1 MNIQIFG
8 SSKSFDSKKAERWF
22 KERRIKYQY
31 IDVPSKGLSPRE
43 YQSVKQKVGFKALVN
58 TKCRAYEEL
67 YMAYITP
74 DAKRKSCWNIRSCST
89 PPLSAMARRPLWA
102 TARTSGPNGSK
113 IFPEGDTAMW
123 DNTLP
128 KNRFLRFCVLMVHR
142 CGRHNVATQSAAL
155 AFYLLFMIFPFLI
168 FISALLGLLNLNI
181 TGMMTVL
188 SDFLPE
194 EVVDLLRMYFTY
206 VTDNPSPQ
214 LMVFGLVF
222 SIYFPMRATNSLM
235 AAVRT
240 AYHLGPPKG
249 FITQWIKVLLYTVT
263 LIVTIAL
270 TLSLMT
276 FGERALWYTVE
287 HFHLPE
293 FLAMLW
299 VTLRFPIAGAVSFL
313 ALFLLYALAQ
323 DTIQPL
329 KNICPGVLF
338 SLAAWMAFSWLYSYY
353 VNHFSH
359 YSVLYG
365 SIGAVIVVLIWL
377 NLSAFTLILGAEM
390 NGVLISM
397 RKDRLEQ
404 GVNIPKT

>member
-1 MNIQIFG
+1 M
-8 SSKSFDSKKAERWF
+8 W
-22 KERRIKYQY
+22 
-31 IDVPSKGLSPRE
+31 
-43 YQSVKQKVGFKALVN
+43 
-58 TKCRAYEEL
+58 
-67 YMAYITP
+67 
-74 DAKRKSCWNIRSCST
+74 
-89 PPLSAMARRPLWA
+89 
-102 TARTSGPNGSK
+102 
-113 IFPEGDTAMW
+113 GD
-123 DNTLP
+123 TLP
-128 KNRFLRFCVLMVHR
+128 KNRFLRFWVLLAHR
-142 CGRHNVATQSAAL
+142 CGRHNVAMQSAAL

-168 FISALLGLLNLNI
+168 FISALLGLLDLNI

-194 EVVDLLRMYFTY
+194 EVGDLLRMYFTY

-276 FGERALWYTVE
+276 FGERALWYAVE

-293 FLAMLW
+293 FLAKLW
-299 VTLRFPIAGAVSFL
+299 VTLRFPVAGAVSFL

-353 VNHFSH
+353 ANHFSH

-404 GVNIPKT
+404 DTNVPKA

>member
-1 MNIQIFG
+1 
-8 SSKSFDSKKAERWF
+8 
-22 KERRIKYQY
+22 
-31 IDVPSKGLSPRE
+31 
-43 YQSVKQKVGFKALVN
+43 
-58 TKCRAYEEL
+58 
-67 YMAYITP
+67 
-74 DAKRKSCWNIRSCST
+74 
-89 PPLSAMARRPLWA
+89 
-102 TARTSGPNGSK
+102 
-113 IFPEGDTAMW
+113 MW

-128 KNRFLRFCVLMVHR
+128 KNRFLRFCVLMAHR
-142 CGRHNVATQSAAL
+142 CGRHNVAMQSAAL

-168 FISALLGLLNLNI
+168 FISALLGLLDLNI

-293 FLAMLW
+293 FLAKLW
-299 VTLRFPIAGAVSFL
+299 VTLRFPVAGAVSFL

-329 KNICPGVLF
+329 KNICHGVQLALF
-338 SLAAWMAFSWLYSYY
+338 LLRQPLLPLLCALWLHRRRHCGADLAEPLGIHIDSGCGDERCSHQYAEGPSGAGRQHTQDINRLSNLSRGLAAGKEA
-353 VNHFSH
+353 
-359 YSVLYG
+359 VLWIQNCRNMQNY
-365 SIGAVIVVLIWL
+365 
-377 NLSAFTLILGAEM
+377 
-390 NGVLISM
+390 
-397 RKDRLEQ
+397 
-404 GVNIPKT
+404 